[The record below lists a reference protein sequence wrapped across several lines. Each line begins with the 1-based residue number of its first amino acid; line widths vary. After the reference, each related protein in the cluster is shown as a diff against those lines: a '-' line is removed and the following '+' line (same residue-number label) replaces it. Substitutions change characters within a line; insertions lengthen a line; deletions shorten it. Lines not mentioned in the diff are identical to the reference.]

1 MDVII
6 TPTCTQFTLP
16 LNIHTARNIKIIKS
30 TIGPFC
36 KSEIHLYIVNTV
48 KMENINPQNLF
59 LDIYLDVDCGNSSFS
74 DDINETID
82 YTKIAELATDLAI
95 SKKYQLIES
104 YCHDLNNLF
113 LDKFS
118 SIQSSEITVKKPN
131 ALPKAKYAAYSMKKS
146 RK

>member
-1 MDVII
+1 MNTISLVDLKITCII
-6 TPTCTQFTLP
+6 G
-16 LNIHTARNIKIIKS
+16 IHSHERIQ
-30 TIGPFC
+30 
-36 KSEIHLYIVNTV
+36 E
-48 KMENINPQNLF
+48 QNLF
-59 LDIYLDVDCGNSSFS
+59 LDIYLDVDFGNSSFS

-82 YTKIAELATDLAI
+82 YTKIAELATELAI

-113 LDKFS
+113 LDKFA

-131 ALPKAKYAAYSMKKS
+131 ALPKAKYASYSMKKL

>member
-1 MDVII
+1 MHTISLVDLEITCII
-6 TPTCTQFTLP
+6 GVLP
-16 LNIHTARNIKIIKS
+16 HERIK
-30 TIGPFC
+30 
-36 KSEIHLYIVNTV
+36 E
-48 KMENINPQNLF
+48 QNLF
-59 LDIYLDVDCGNSSFS
+59 LDISLEVDINDSTFS
-74 DDINETID
+74 DDISDTID
-82 YTKIAELATDLAI
+82 YTIIAELATELAI

-113 LDKFS
+113 LDKFA